1 MYLCKGGPPCG
12 SSGRCLRKSFQ
23 SESRSAAE
31 EVLRNLNAKGLVRGN
46 GGGATPPLICCT
58 SEWLETHVHVERER
72 ACHLPAGVARAGGA
86 RREFIGSGMVIGRWR
101 QSRTWASAASV
112 SRPPRVPVRGRA
124 RCGGADGG
132 AVLGFRPPVRQS
144 RVKNE
149 LVGKHCQLKMA
160 VKRSS
165 TILWKWDVPLR
176 PTPAPGGDWALS
188 LRDLRRGGGARSAG
202 DAAAI
207 CRAIG
212 QSAARDLPSSV
223 RMSVHCEARIL
234 FHFHILIFISASFYG
249 NGYKENN

>member
-1 MYLCKGGPPCG
+1 MRVARPL
-12 SSGRCLRKSFQ
+12 L
-23 SESRSAAE
+23 E
-31 EVLRNLNAKGLVRGN
+31 EVLSERVQVSGRG
-46 GGGATPPLICCT
+46 GPQEPQREGTCSRKRICCT
-58 SEWLETHVHVERER
+58 SEWLEKHVYVDRER
-72 ACHLPAGVARAGGA
+72 ACHLPARVARAGGA

-188 LRDLRRGGGARSAG
+188 LRDLRRGGGARSAC